1 MKELK
6 NKIQN
11 IAQKYA
17 EMTEKRMTV
26 LLQGNEMESAEI
38 NEINEGIRM
47 LNHIASTLERI
58 DRLNRSDETS
68 GPN

>member
-17 EMTEKRMTV
+17 EMTEKRLTV